1 MPRRYVGVNAA
12 GNPMEIFERVRRVVQ
27 MQKQTQM
34 IPVVKFERK
43 LQRGSRGQFY
53 VLLAVENKEGMTLPD
68 EVATVLEYAGLRGQ
82 PLWPIEPASVKPMT
96 GGAELETH
104 SLNALKYEPLWSND
118 MGDPFDLSDA
128 PSHEEDVD
136 DSSLG
141 KRYTQLLN
149 WLSANAEGTWQTFAR
164 VCDVLQLAND
174 IKGARSI
181 FRRLILLG
189 YIESSSDGQKWSI
202 CPTTLVQCATE
213 PEVCFLAGQQTPNL
227 IKQLREHWEIENTLQ
242 PSYRGPPCV
251 KVHSNLSTNPIVD
264 GFQVESVG
272 VVSIQLASLL
282 PDLEGWKT
290 TLTVI
295 DRINTAHYSIE
306 IWDGSRFSPCDTF
319 YERDGQYF
327 GESGMYR
334 LKRGKDA
341 DTYQIVLYFDQPNQ
355 RWLRGD
361 WYGLRFLA
369 YDSIGRD
376 FEVTYDS
383 STNDLLIPLDER
395 WPLLYER
402 ALVLASGSLPSRPEN
417 PRWLKY
423 SGVSSE
429 LVQLL
434 TEKLSVSI
442 REI

>member
-1 MPRRYVGVNAA
+1 MPRQYVAVNAV
-12 GNPMEIFERVRRVVQ
+12 GNPMEIFERIRRIIQ
-27 MQKQTQM
+27 LQKQTQM
-34 IPVVKFERK
+34 MPVVKFERK
-43 LQRGSRGQFY
+43 LQRGSRRQFY
-53 VLLAVENKEGMTLPD
+53 VLLAVENKEGRTLPD

-82 PLWPIEPASVKPMT
+82 PLWPIDPAAVKPMT

-104 SLNALKYEPLWSND
+104 SLNALKYEPLWPND

-128 PSHEEDVD
+128 PSHEEGVD

-141 KRYTQLLN
+141 ERYNRLLN

-164 VCDVLQLAND
+164 VCDTLQLAGN
-174 IKGARSI
+174 IQGTRSI

-189 YIESSSDGQKWSI
+189 HIESSSDGQKWSI
-202 CPTTLVQCATE
+202 CSTTFVQCPTD
-213 PEVCFLAGQQTPNL
+213 PDICFLAGQQIPNL
-227 IKQLREHWEIENTLQ
+227 IQKLSTHWEIENIPQ
-242 PSYRGPPCV
+242 PSYQGPSCIRI
-251 KVHSNLSTNPIVD
+251 HSNLITD
-264 GFQVESVG
+264 FLVEGLRIKSVG
-272 VVSIQLASLL
+272 VVSVQLASLL
-282 PDLEGWKT
+282 PDLEGWKAI
-290 TLTVI
+290 LTSI
-295 DRINTAHYSIE
+295 DRINTTHYTIE
-306 IWDGSRFSPCDTF
+306 IWNGNRFSSCDTF

-334 LKRGKDA
+334 LTRGEDRN
-341 DTYQIVLYFDQPNQ
+341 TYQIVLYFDQPNQ

-369 YDSIGRD
+369 YDSTGRD
-376 FEVTYDS
+376 FEVVYNS
-383 STNDLLIPLDER
+383 GVNDLLIPMDER

-402 ALVLASGSLPSRPEN
+402 ALVLASGSLPDRADN

-442 REI
+442 REV

>member
-1 MPRRYVGVNAA
+1 MPRQYVAVNAV
-12 GNPMEIFERVRRVVQ
+12 GNPMEIFERIRRVIQ
-27 MQKQTQM
+27 LQKQTQM

-43 LQRGSRGQFY
+43 LQRGSRGEFY

-118 MGDPFDLSDA
+118 IGDPFDLSDA
-128 PSHEEDVD
+128 PFHEEDVD

-141 KRYTQLLN
+141 GRYNRLLY

-164 VCDVLQLAND
+164 VCDVLQLTND
-174 IKGARSI
+174 TKGARSI
-181 FRRLILLG
+181 LRRLILLG
-189 YIESSSDGQKWSI
+189 YIEISSNGQKWSI
-202 CPTTLVQCATE
+202 CPTTLVQCAAE
-213 PEVCFLAGQQTPNL
+213 PDVCFLAGQQTPNL
-227 IKQLREHWEIENTLQ
+227 IEQLSAHWTIKNIPQ
-242 PSYRGPPCV
+242 PGYQGPSCV
-251 KVHSNLSTNPIVD
+251 KVHSNLSTDLLVD
-264 GFQVESVG
+264 ELQVETVG
-272 VVSIQLASLL
+272 VVSVQLARLL
-282 PDLEGWKT
+282 PDLEGWEAI
-290 TLTVI
+290 LTSI
-295 DRINTAHYSIE
+295 DRIDTTHYNIE
-306 IWDGSRFSPCDTF
+306 IWNGNGFSPCDTF

-334 LKRGKDA
+334 LTRGKEGN
-341 DTYQIVLYFDQPNQ
+341 TYQVVLYLDQPNQ

-369 YDSIGRD
+369 YNSVGRD

-383 STNDLLIPLDER
+383 STNDLLIPVDER
-395 WPLLYER
+395 WPMLYER
-402 ALVLASGSLPSRPEN
+402 ALVLASGSLPGRPEN

-423 SGVSSE
+423 SGISSE
-429 LVQLL
+429 LVQQL
-434 TEKLSVSI
+434 TGKLNVSI